1 MVARFLPL
9 LLAAATLL
17 GGPLGGRPASARGM
31 GDCEQKVPAEAD
43 RMFERVA
50 AAFRKRQATGVTD
63 TVDPGKGGR
72 VYLSLT
78 GIDAGSYTREQATE
92 LLTGTYF
99 EGRTIVSL
107 QQAEGC
113 TTGDD
118 TRLTRTYRLTTQAGG
133 KTVDGTLTI
142 TIHKKKVDERT
153 SAWFLGSLKDV

>member
-1 MVARFLPL
+1 MVGRVVPA
-9 LLAAATLL
+9 LLAVATLL
-17 GGPLGGRPASARGM
+17 AGPLAVRVAGARGM

-43 RMFERVA
+43 RVFERVA
-50 AAFRKRQATGVTD
+50 AAFRKRQATGVADAVEPT
-63 TVDPGKGGR
+63 KGGR

-78 GIDAGSYTREQATE
+78 GIDAGPYTREQAAE
-92 LLTGTYF
+92 LLAGTYF

-118 TRLTRTYRLTTQAGG
+118 TRLTRTYRLTTQVGG

-142 TIHKKKVDERT
+142 TVHKKKVDERT